1 MMDKFDVV
9 IIGSGPGGYVC
20 AIRCSQLGM
29 KTAIIE
35 KYNSLG
41 GTCLNVGCIPSKSL
55 LDSSHH
61 FHDAVHNFESHGINF
76 EGNVI
81 VNLEKMISRKQN
93 VVDQTVKGI
102 DFLMNKNKIKVYHGT
117 GSFVD
122 SSTIKI
128 DNSSGGVTNITFNNA
143 VIATGSKPTN
153 LPFAKIDKK
162 RIITSTEALNLKEIP
177 KKLIVIGGGV
187 IGLELGQVY
196 SRLGAEVS
204 VVEYSNTITPFMDA
218 SISKELM
225 RIFKK
230 QKIKFYLSHK
240 VFQISTSEDNVSV
253 QAEDNNGN
261 KVLFDGDYC
270 LVSVGRKPFT
280 ENLNISSLGIETND
294 KGQIKVN
301 DQLQTSCKNVYAIG
315 DVIKGPMLAHKA
327 EEEGVMVA
335 EIMAKQK
342 PHINYNLIPNVI
354 YTWPEVASVG
364 KTEKQL
370 TDNGVEY
377 KKGQFPFRALGRS
390 RASMDTDGFVKIL
403 ADKKTDEILGVHII
417 GARAADLIAEA
428 VTAMEFRASAEDISR
443 MSHSHPTYAE
453 AIKEAA
459 LAATQDRALHI

>member
-1 MMDKFDVV
+1 
-9 IIGSGPGGYVC
+9 
-20 AIRCSQLGM
+20 
-29 KTAIIE
+29 
-35 KYNSLG
+35 
-41 GTCLNVGCIPSKSL
+41 
-55 LDSSHH
+55 
-61 FHDAVHNFESHGINF
+61 
-76 EGNVI
+76 
-81 VNLEKMISRKQN
+81 
-93 VVDQTVKGI
+93 
-102 DFLMNKNKIKVYHGT
+102 
-117 GSFVD
+117 
-122 SSTIKI
+122 
-128 DNSSGGVTNITFNNA
+128 
-143 VIATGSKPTN
+143 
-153 LPFAKIDKK
+153 
-162 RIITSTEALNLKEIP
+162 
-177 KKLIVIGGGV
+177 
-187 IGLELGQVY
+187 
-196 SRLGAEVS
+196 
-204 VVEYSNTITPFMDA
+204 
-218 SISKELM
+218 M

-261 KVLFDGDYC
+261 KVLFEGDYC